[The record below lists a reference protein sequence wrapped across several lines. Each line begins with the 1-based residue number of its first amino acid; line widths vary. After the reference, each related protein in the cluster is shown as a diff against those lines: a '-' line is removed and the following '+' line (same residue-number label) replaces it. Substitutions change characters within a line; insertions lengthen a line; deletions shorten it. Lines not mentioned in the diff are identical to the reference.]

1 MEFEYKTLFD
11 LKKVVQNYNLKLTGI
26 LFRFVFLFQL
36 PNMSENVQLMHGS
49 EEENSLFLISQKCPG
64 KQWGFSCV
72 PCFLNMK

>member
-36 PNMSENVQLMHGS
+36 PNMSENVQSKRGNGGPFKARIIIDSFYKKRYEL
-49 EEENSLFLISQKCPG
+49 
-64 KQWGFSCV
+64 
-72 PCFLNMK
+72 

>member
-49 EEENSLFLISQKCPG
+49 EERKFNDTQLVLSYF
-64 KQWGFSCV
+64 
-72 PCFLNMK
+72 